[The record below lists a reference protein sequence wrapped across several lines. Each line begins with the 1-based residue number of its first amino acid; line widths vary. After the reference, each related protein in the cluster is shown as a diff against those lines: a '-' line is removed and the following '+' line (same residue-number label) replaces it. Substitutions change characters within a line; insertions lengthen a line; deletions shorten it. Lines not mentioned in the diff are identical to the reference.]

1 MQHIRTTNAKNR
13 LDRLPISKFHKTTL
27 VAVAF
32 AYFFE
37 FADINTFA
45 ITAPVVREQW
55 GAQVNDIAYVTST
68 SFVGMFVGAV
78 VAGGLADRM
87 GRKRTLTVTTLWF
100 TVWSF
105 TCVFAWD
112 IWSLGVFRVLTS
124 AGLSAMTV
132 VAVVYI
138 SEQFPSAKRGK
149 YQAYAIVIGICGTP
163 ATNLIASA
171 VVPMTDW
178 SWRLVYLWGS
188 LGVLF
193 LLFVRKLEESP
204 QWLESRG
211 RHEEAEAVLSRI
223 EAGAAAE
230 HGELPTA
237 QEPKPQGPVVKPGLG
252 MLRDRKF
259 LYPTLLLSVLWVT
272 QTIGFFGYS
281 SWAPTL
287 LAAEG
292 VSVEDSIFYVA
303 LTTVGAPLG
312 SFLAAMVTDRFERK
326 WTLAVFGLVIAVSG
340 LMYGLTF
347 TPVLIVVFGF
357 LVNLFERGYTAL
369 AYAYAPELYN
379 TNGRSLGTS
388 IAYGL
393 GRLSNAAGPL
403 MIAGIYNG
411 VGYEAVFMF
420 IAGTWTFGALVL
432 ALFGPATRRRRLAS
446 EATAQLQ
453 PRSVTHN
460 AL

>member
-1 MQHIRTTNAKNR
+1 MQHTHTVNAANR
-13 LDRLPISKFHKTTL
+13 LDRLPISRFHRTTL
-27 VAVAF
+27 LAVAF

-45 ITAPVVREQW
+45 ITAPVIREQW
-55 GAQVNDIAYVTST
+55 GSDVNHIAYVTSL
-68 SFVGMFVGAV
+68 SFVGMFLGAV
-78 VAGGLADRM
+78 VAGGLADRL
-87 GRKRTLTVTTLWF
+87 GRKRTLTMTTLWF

-105 TCVFAWD
+105 ACVFAWD
-112 IWSLGVFRVLTS
+112 IWSLGLFRVLTS

-138 SEQFPSAKRGK
+138 SELFPAARRGK

-163 ATNLIASA
+163 ATNLIASF
-171 VVPMTDW
+171 VVPMSDW

-188 LGVLF
+188 LGFLF
-193 LLFVRKLEESP
+193 LLFVRKIEESP
-204 QWLESRG
+204 RWLESRG
-211 RHEEAEAVLSRI
+211 HHDEAEAVLSRM
-223 EAGAAAE
+223 EAAAE
-230 HGELPTA
+230 AEHGTLP
-237 QEPKPQGPVVKPGLG
+237 EPAEPTPRGPVINAGLS
-252 MLRDRKF
+252 MLKDKKF
-259 LYPTLLLSVLWVT
+259 LYPTILLSVLWVT

-287 LAAEG
+287 LASEG

-326 WTLAVFGLVIAVSG
+326 WCLVVFGLVIAASG
-340 LMYGLTF
+340 LLYGLTF
-347 TPVLIVVFGF
+347 TPVLVVVFGF

-369 AYAYAPELYN
+369 AYAYAPELYD

-403 MIAGIYNG
+403 IIAGIYNG
-411 VGYEAVFMF
+411 IGYQAVFMF
-420 IAGTWTFGALVL
+420 IAGTWAVGAIVL
-432 ALFGPATRRRRLAS
+432 ALFGPATRRRRLAALAREKELS
-446 EATAQLQ
+446 PSTTA
-453 PRSVTHN
+453 P
-460 AL
+460 